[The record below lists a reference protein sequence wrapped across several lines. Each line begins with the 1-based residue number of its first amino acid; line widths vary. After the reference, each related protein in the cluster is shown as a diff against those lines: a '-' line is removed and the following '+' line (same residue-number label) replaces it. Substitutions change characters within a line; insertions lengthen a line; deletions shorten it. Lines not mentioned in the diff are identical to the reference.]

1 MNSGANSSDWKP
13 NLGMLKDFQR
23 KTVNYVFRRLYTSP
37 NRVDR
42 FLIADEVGL
51 GKTLVAR
58 GVIAKAIEFLKDTV
72 DRIDVV
78 YICSNS
84 SIARQNVNRLNVTGS
99 SEASIAKRMTLL
111 PLYTNRLVGNKVN
124 FVSFTPGT
132 SFDLRSR
139 GGIAEERALIYHI
152 LRKGWRLGDE
162 APPKNLLM
170 GDMSKESWKR
180 HLKNLP
186 LDEIDK
192 ALSGQFIKAL
202 KEMNMRR
209 RFNRLAKQFPRVK
222 KYKNIPYELRQE
234 RSSLIGE
241 LRTVLAKSCVSA
253 LEPDIVILD
262 EFQRFKNLL
271 AGDDEV
277 ARLANAVFEYP
288 KVKVILLSATPYKMY
303 TMYHE
308 KETDDH
314 YEDFLNTVGFLFNSS
329 EKTDTFEKDLEKY
342 RDAILDLSAIENPE
356 LMKAKQRIESR
367 LRKTMV
373 RTERLSANGDP
384 KDMVSEMEVS
394 SGTLKTS
401 DLKSFAVLDKIA
413 GHLGVGDTVE
423 YWKSAPYLLNAMNR
437 DGYKIKKELV
447 SQMAQLSDQELLPL
461 FKDNHHHMLKWER
474 IRSFKPVDP
483 GNSRVRTLLNNT
495 VDQGAWKLL
504 WISPS
509 LPYYSVKKGPYAEP
523 HIHHFTKSLIFSS
536 WLVVPKVISLLTSYE
551 AERRMVTSFDQNAEY
566 DKERHRPRLLDFKSS
581 RERLT
586 GMTVFTL
593 TFPCLTL
600 ALKFDPLEEAKQA
613 LVENKVPDV
622 QYITEKAEAFVEGLL
637 SPILDRF
644 RHKEGQPD
652 ERWYWAALAA
662 LDWKHYRKPTRA
674 WFDTEGSKYKW
685 SFMAGAGEDAESRF
699 VEHIQLF
706 KEHFRT
712 PRGLGRPPRDLIP
725 VLAKITLAS
734 PAVSV
739 LRALLRF
746 CKPYNIGRS
755 GDWLLS
761 SAARVAMGFR
771 SLFNLPEAMT
781 LIRGQ
786 RPSDDAR
793 YWETVLDYC
802 VDGNLQSVLDEYT
815 HILRES
821 LGLMDLRPRE
831 AIPQIGDEMHSAVS
845 LRTVSL
851 DFDEIRPD
859 AQGGKLKF
867 HRHSIRCRFG
877 LRFGDA
883 KSEEE
888 KTEIR
893 KDQVRAAF
901 NSPFRPFV
909 LATTSVGQEGLD
921 FHQYCHDI
929 YHWNLPSN
937 PVDLEQREGRI
948 HRYKGHMIRR
958 NVAKAFPLRELK
970 EFDLNIKDPWEVLFK
985 LAHDNREE
993 GLNDLVPF
1001 WTYPVEDGY
1010 KIRRHVPIFPL
1021 SRDREHLEYLMKTLV
1036 AYRMVLGQP
1045 RQEDLVNYLGNRFEE
1060 GLNSDEFLKYRIDL
1074 SPR

>member
-1 MNSGANSSDWKP
+1 MNSAANSSEWKP

-37 NRVDR
+37 DRVNRV
-42 FLIADEVGL
+42 LIADEVGL
-51 GKTLVAR
+51 GKTLVAK
-58 GVIAKAIEFLKDTV
+58 GVITKAIDFLKDKRV
-72 DRIDVV
+72 GIV

-84 SIARQNVNRLNVTGS
+84 SIARQNVNHLNITGS
-99 SEASIAKRMTLL
+99 SDAAIAERMTLL
-111 PLYTNRLVGNKVN
+111 PLYTNKLIGNKVN

-132 SFDLRSR
+132 SFDLRSS
-139 GGIAEERALIYHI
+139 GGIALERALIYHI

-170 GDMSKESWKR
+170 GDMKNVNWKR
-180 HLKNLP
+180 KLRDFA

-192 ALSGQFIKAL
+192 TLSDKFIEAL
-202 KEMNMRR
+202 KERDMRR
-209 RFNRLAKQFPRVK
+209 RFNRLARQFPRVK
-222 KYKNIPYELRQE
+222 KYRNIPYELRQE

-271 AGDDEV
+271 AGEDEV
-277 ARLANAVFEYP
+277 ARLAKAVFEYP
-288 KVKVILLSATPYKMY
+288 GVKVILLSATPYKMY

-314 YEDFLNTVGFLFNSS
+314 YEDFLKTIQFLFNSN
-329 EKTDTFEKDLEKY
+329 EKTDTFEKDLAKY
-342 RDAILDLSAIENPE
+342 RDAILDPGSIDNPE

-367 LRKTMV
+367 LRKIMV
-373 RTERLSANGDP
+373 RTERLSVSVDQ
-384 KDMVSEMEVS
+384 KDMVSEMEVR

-423 YWKSAPYLLNAMNR
+423 YWKSAPYLLSTMDR
-437 DGYKIKKELV
+437 DGYKIKKELL
-447 SQMAQLSDQELLPL
+447 SHTAQITGQKLLPL
-461 FKDNHHHMLKWER
+461 FKDNQHYLLKWED
-474 IRSFKPVDP
+474 IRYFRPVDP
-483 GNSRVRTLLNNT
+483 GNSRVRTLLGNT

-504 WISPS
+504 WIPPS
-509 LPYYSVKKGPYAEP
+509 FPYYSVQRGPYADP
-523 HIHHFTKSLIFSS
+523 DIHHFTKSLIFSS

-551 AERRMVTSFDQNAEY
+551 AERRMVTSFEKDSEY
-566 DKERHRPRLLDFKSS
+566 DKERLRPRLLDFKFS
-581 RERLT
+581 RERPT
-586 GMTVFTL
+586 GMAVFTL
-593 TFPCLTL
+593 VYPCLTL
-600 ALKFDPLEEAKQA
+600 ALRFDPLEEAKQA
-613 LVENKVPDV
+613 IENDQLPDM
-622 QYITEKAEAFVEGLL
+622 QYMTEKAEAFLEELL
-637 SPILDRF
+637 TPILARF
-644 RHKEGQPD
+644 HNKEGQSD
-652 ERWYWAALAA
+652 EQWYWAALAA
-662 LDWKHYRKPTRA
+662 LDWKHYQRPARA
-674 WFDTEGSKYKW
+674 WFETGESKYKW
-685 SFMAGAGEDAESRF
+685 STMVGAIDDAESRF
-699 VEHIQLF
+699 LEHIQMF
-706 KEHFRT
+706 KKHFRK
-712 PRGLGRPPRDLIP
+712 PREIGRPPRDLIP

-739 LRALLRF
+739 LRAMLRF
-746 CKPYNIGRS
+746 CKLYDIGRS

-771 SLFNLPEAMT
+771 SLFNLPETMT

-786 RPSDDAR
+786 SPSDYAR
-793 YWETVLDYC
+793 YWESVLDYC
-802 VDGNLQSVLDEYT
+802 VDGNLQSVLDEYA

-821 LGLMDLRPRE
+821 LGLMEILPHE
-831 AIPQIGDEMHSAVS
+831 AIPQIADEMHSAVS
-845 LRTVSL
+845 LRTVNL
-851 DFDEIRPD
+851 EFDEIRPD
-859 AQGGKLKF
+859 SKNEKLEF

-883 KSEEE
+883 KSDEE

-893 KDQVRAAF
+893 KDHVRTAF
-901 NSPFRPFV
+901 NSPFRPFA
-909 LATTSVGQEGLD
+909 LATTSIGQEGLD
-921 FHQYCHDI
+921 FHQYCHDL

-958 NVAKAFPLRELK
+958 NIAKAFPLSDLR
-970 EFDLNIKDPWEVLFK
+970 EFDLKLKDPWQVMFK

-1001 WTYPVEDGY
+1001 WTFPVEGGY
-1010 KIRRHVPIFPL
+1010 RIKRHVPIFPL

-1045 RQEDLVNYLGNRFEE
+1045 RQEDLVNYLEQRFEE
-1060 GLNSDEFLKYRIDL
+1060 GLNPNEFLKYRIDL